1 MNAPEHD
8 PLDELLLEWRVR
20 GEAPASQQREV
31 WARIAAGEAEPGWWE
46 AFLLLLLRPRCLA
59 LTAAAAV
66 AVGVISA
73 LLDLRA
79 PELSPH
85 DAYVQSISPFAS
97 VHLASH

>member
-1 MNAPEHD
+1 MKPTEND
-8 PLDELLLEWRVR
+8 PLDSLLQEWQVR
-20 GEAPASQQREV
+20 GESPASQQREV
-31 WARIAAGEAEPGWWE
+31 WARIAAGEADPSWWE
-46 AFLLLLLRPRCLA
+46 TFLMFLLRPRSLV

-66 AVGVISA
+66 AVGIISA
-73 LLDLRA
+73 LLELRA